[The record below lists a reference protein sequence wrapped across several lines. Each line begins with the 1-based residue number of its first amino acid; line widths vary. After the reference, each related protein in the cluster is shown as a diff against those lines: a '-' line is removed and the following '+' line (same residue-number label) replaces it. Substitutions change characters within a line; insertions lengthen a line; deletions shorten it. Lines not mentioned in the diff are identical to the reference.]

1 MATKLIMPQG
11 GQDINVGTVV
21 RWLKKEGDP
30 VKKGEVVC
38 EVETEKAVFEIEAP
52 SDGVL
57 KKIIVKEGQE
67 ALIFSAIGI
76 IGDPDEVVNLEAILA
91 EDKKEAS
98 GVNVSQLRKKLGMIQ
113 ERDEGKITV
122 SPRAKKLAQEKGIPL
137 ALVKGSGPG
146 GRITEKDALD
156 FSENQIGG
164 EKAHVETPLAGE
176 QVDGGRK
183 VPMTKV
189 RKIIARKMQ
198 KSKQIVPHFYV
209 TVEVDMTEA
218 TRFRE
223 DFNRK
228 VEDSEQA
235 MTVTDL
241 IVRACALA
249 LEEFPQM
256 NSSVLDEENV
266 VLWNDINIGIA
277 VGLDSG
283 LVVPVLEK
291 ADKLSLPQIA
301 EKSRR
306 LVSMIRDGKQASLA
320 QGRFTVS
327 NMGMLH
333 VKNFVAIINHPE
345 TAILA
350 ISSTEKKV
358 VVLDGGNFG
367 VRDRMNMT
375 LSIDHRA
382 ADGVTAARFVNKV
395 KFHMENPQSL
405 L

>member
-137 ALVKGSGPG
+137 TLVKGSGPG
-146 GRITEKDALD
+146 GRITEKDVLG
-156 FSENQIGG
+156 FSENQMAG

-249 LEEFPQM
+249 LEEFPQV

-395 KFHMENPQSL
+395 KFHVENPQSL

>member
-1 MATKLIMPQG
+1 MATKVIMPQG

-21 RWLKKEGDP
+21 RWLIKEGDP

-38 EVETEKAVFEIEAP
+38 EVETEKAVFEVEAP
-52 SDGVL
+52 IGGVL

-67 ALIFSAIGI
+67 TRIFSVIGI
-76 IGDPDEVVNLEAILA
+76 IGDPNEVINLEAILA

-98 GVNVSQLRKKLGMIQ
+98 GVDVSQLRKKLATIQ
-113 ERDEGKITV
+113 EQEDGKINV

-137 ALVKGSGPG
+137 TLLKGSGPR
-146 GRITEKDALD
+146 GRITEKDVLE
-156 FSENQIGG
+156 FSGKQPAE
-164 EKAHVETPLAGE
+164 EKAHAETHPAE
-176 QVDGGRK
+176 VQIDGGRK

-209 TVEVDMTEA
+209 SVGVDMTEA

-223 DFNRK
+223 EFNRK
-228 VEDSEQA
+228 LENSEQA
-235 MTVTDL
+235 LTVTDL

-249 LEEFPQM
+249 LEEFPQV

-266 VLWNDINIGIA
+266 VLWSDINIGVA

-291 ADKLSLPQIA
+291 ADKLSLPEIA
-301 EKSRR
+301 QKSRH
-306 LVSMIRDGKQASLA
+306 LVSMIKDGKQASLA
-320 QGRFTVS
+320 PGRFTVS

-333 VKNFVAIINHPE
+333 VENFVAIINHPE

-350 ISSTEKKV
+350 TSSTEKKV
-358 VVLDGGNFG
+358 VVLDGGLFG
-367 VRDRMNMT
+367 IRDRMNMT

-382 ADGVTAARFVNKV
+382 ADGITAARFINKI
-395 KFHMENPQSL
+395 KFHLENPKSL